1 MPINDT
7 APQKA
12 FGRRLWWLILG
23 RAAVAVLVIFAGAVW
38 ARGTFA
44 ANVGGSLQS
53 IKPLIFVVSLL
64 TVLFSGAH
72 VLGKSYVVQA
82 RVQFFPDVI
91 LVTGR
96 VCLTLGVR

>member
-23 RAAVAVLVIFAGAVW
+23 RAAVAALVIFAGAVW

-44 ANVGGSLQS
+44 ANVGDSLQS
-53 IKPLIFVVSLL
+53 ITPLILVVSLL
-64 TVLFSGAH
+64 TVLFSAAH
-72 VLGKSYVVQA
+72 VLWKSYVVQA
-82 RVQFFPDVI
+82 PFRFLAEV
-91 LVTGR
+91 
-96 VCLTLGVR
+96 TLGTWLVCNAGG